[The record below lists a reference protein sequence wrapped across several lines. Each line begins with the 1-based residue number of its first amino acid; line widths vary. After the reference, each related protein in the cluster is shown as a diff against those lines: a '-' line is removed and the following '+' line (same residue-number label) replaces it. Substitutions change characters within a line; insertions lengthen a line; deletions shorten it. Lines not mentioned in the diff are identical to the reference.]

1 MIRPVRARAF
11 TLIELLVV
19 VAIIAILASILFPVF
34 AQAKAAAKRTVSLS
48 NLKQLG
54 TAAAVYTGDSDD
66 VVFNAYYVG
75 ATGQTTPD
83 NQGLFRWAWQ
93 LLPYAKS
100 MGVFRSPADTKDM
113 ALGVCGGGCRDRNNP
128 NYGYLWGLF
137 PSYGF
142 NWTYLAPDPTWD
154 PTTAPSLA
162 KVANSVGQSL
172 TGLGDPANT
181 VFLADST
188 YGDAANPTNVGMG
201 YYTINPPAS
210 WTGAPPLTRSSYGFV
225 WPRHNNGA
233 NTLWADAHANLT
245 KIDRLKEETLWD
257 RE

>member
-1 MIRPVRARAF
+1 MNPPPRARAF

-19 VAIIAILASILFPVF
+19 IAIVAILASILFPVF

-48 NLKQLG
+48 NLKQIG
-54 TAAAVYTGDSDD
+54 TATTLYTNDHDD
-66 VVFNAYYVG
+66 AMFHAYYFG
-75 ATGQTTPD
+75 AAGGTTPD
-83 NQGLFRWAWQ
+83 NQGAYRWPW
-93 LLPYAKS
+93 LLVPYTKTRD
-100 MGVFRSPADTKDM
+100 VFRSPVDTKDLTLSIC
-113 ALGVCGGGCRDRNNP
+113 AGGCRNP
-128 NYGYLWGLF
+128 KNPFYGYLWGLF

-154 PTTAPSLA
+154 TTTAPSLA
-162 KVANSVGQSL
+162 KVANSVGLSL

-181 VFLADST
+181 LVLADST
-188 YGDAANPTNVGMG
+188 YGDAASPTVVGMG

-233 NTLWADAHANLT
+233 NCLWADGHANLT
-245 KIDRLKEETLWD
+245 KIDRLRDASLWD